1 LIWPYVNCLQFHDVG
16 YKAVIQFVLYKL
28 YNGFE
33 VVEALIFD
41 YVQML
46 IEMRNNP
53 NLRTSTCSVEQCE
66 ELGL

>member
-1 LIWPYVNCLQFHDVG
+1 VG

-53 NLRTSTCSVEQCE
+53 NLRASTCSVEQCE